1 MNEFNLLVLNI
12 AGIVLIGALL
22 VIGIMLYYASKDQQF
37 PPIVSDCPT
46 FYRLDGSNNCV
57 LNDVYSGS
65 GDNPMNFPSLAKKS
79 SVEENNSTGS
89 QDVCHNINLSL
100 FNTLG
105 TTAKDIKCAKKQWAD
120 KCDVY
125 WSGISNDPDSCVKS
139 S

>member
-22 VIGIMLYYASKDQQF
+22 VIGIMLYYASRDQQF

-46 FYRLDGSNNCV
+46 FYRLDESNNCV

-65 GDNPMNFPSLAKKS
+65 GDNPMNFPSLATEP
-79 SVEENNSTGS
+79 VNS
-89 QDVCHNINLSL
+89 QCHNLNLSQ

-120 KCDVY
+120 GCDVY

-139 S
+139 R

>member
-22 VIGIMLYYASKDQQF
+22 VIGIMLYYASRDQQF
-37 PPIVSDCPT
+37 PPIISDCPT
-46 FYRLDGSNNCV
+46 FYRLDGSNCV
-57 LNDVYSGS
+57 LNDIYSGS
-65 GDNPMNFPSLAKKS
+65 GDNPQVPSLAKKS
-79 SVEENNSTGS
+79 PVETNNCQTL
-89 QDVCHNINLSL
+89 NLAQ

-120 KCDVY
+120 GCDVY

>member
-22 VIGIMLYYASKDQQF
+22 VIGIMLYYASRDQQF

-46 FYRLDGSNNCV
+46 FYRLDGSNCV
-57 LNDVYSGS
+57 LNDIYSGGS
-65 GDNPMNFPSLAKKS
+65 GDNPQVPSFAK
-79 SVEENNSTGS
+79 NSPDPQG
-89 QDVCHNINLSL
+89 VCHNINLAH

-120 KCDVY
+120 GCDVY

>member
-22 VIGIMLYYASKDQQF
+22 VIGIMLYYASRDQQF

-46 FYRLDGSNNCV
+46 FYRLDGSNCV

-65 GDNPMNFPSLAKKS
+65 GDNQMNFPSLAK
-79 SVEENNSTGS
+79 NSPDPQG
-89 QDVCHNINLSL
+89 VCHNLNLSQ

-120 KCDVY
+120 GCDVY

-139 S
+139 R

>member
-22 VIGIMLYYASKDQQF
+22 VIGIMLYYASRDQQF

-46 FYRLDGSNNCV
+46 FYRLDGSNCV

-65 GDNPMNFPSLAKKS
+65 GDNPMNFPSFAKNSPVEGNSCQRLNLA
-79 SVEENNSTGS
+79 
-89 QDVCHNINLSL
+89 H

-120 KCDVY
+120 GCDVY